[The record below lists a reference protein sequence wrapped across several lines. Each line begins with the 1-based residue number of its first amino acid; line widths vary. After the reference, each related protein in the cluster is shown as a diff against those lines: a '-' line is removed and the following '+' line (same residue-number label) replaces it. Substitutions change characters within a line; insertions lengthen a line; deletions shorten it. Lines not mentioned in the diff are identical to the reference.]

1 MMKWTTRDSDEYSE
15 VEQRLSAFLKH
26 EPIPNISQE
35 ERMEVK
41 KIVLS
46 YYLERETIWNW
57 TFWYV
62 TFSCISIDSAFLWML
77 FAFVLGSCPML
88 SLLVSASAI
97 EPIALMSAV
106 APIPMFAFLLR
117 EIQYHDCNLIQ
128 IEKTCKY
135 QSAQIYFARLW
146 VGMIFNALSVLL
158 VGMISFHSYPYFIQL
173 YFCSFIAMFLIG
185 ALALLILSCTESALP
200 LSVMLF
206 AWVLTASFVLSYPT
220 CVTAVLKIGF
230 KLLVCFTVFSFGIFM
245 FAANKTTKKLYA

>member
-15 VEQRLSAFLKH
+15 VEQKLSTFLKH
-26 EPIPNISQE
+26 EPIPNISPE

-46 YYLERETIWNW
+46 YHLERETIWNR
-57 TFWYV
+57 TFWHV
-62 TFSCISIDSAFLWML
+62 AFSCISIDSAFLWML

-97 EPIALMSAV
+97 EPIALMTAV
-106 APIPMFAFLLR
+106 APIPMFTFLLR

-135 QSAQIYFARLW
+135 QPAQIYFARLW
-146 VGMIFNALSVLL
+146 VGMIFNTLSVLL

-185 ALALLILSCTESALP
+185 ALALLILSCTESVLP

-220 CVTAVLKIGF
+220 CVAVVMELGL
-230 KLLVCFTVFSFGIFM
+230 KLLVCFTIVSFGIFT
-245 FAANKTTKKLYA
+245 FAANKTTKRLYA